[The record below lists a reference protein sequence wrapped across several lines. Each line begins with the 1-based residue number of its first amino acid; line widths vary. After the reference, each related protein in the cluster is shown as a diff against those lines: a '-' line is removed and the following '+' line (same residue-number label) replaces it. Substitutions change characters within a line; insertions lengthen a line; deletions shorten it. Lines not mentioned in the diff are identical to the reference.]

1 MDTLMETGWVH
12 PMKATIKPFVGTWHI
27 VEMESWDQE
36 YVNIEVPGH
45 FTFKKGGVGNF
56 HFGLVGGEMD
66 CCIEQDNERERIDF
80 TWEGQDEMNSVSG
93 RGWAV
98 IKNGEL
104 HGRIFFH
111 LGDDSMFRALKSRTV
126 KHHE

>member
-1 MDTLMETGWVH
+1 
-12 PMKATIKPFVGTWHI
+12 MKATIKPFVGTWHI

-45 FTFKKGGVGNF
+45 FMFKKGGVGNF
-56 HFGLVGGEMD
+56 HFGLVEGEMD
-66 CCIEQDNERERIDF
+66 CRIERHNRIEWIEF
-80 TWEGQDEMNSVSG
+80 AWEGQNEMDSACG

-98 IKNGEL
+98 IENGEL

-111 LGDDSMFRALKSRTV
+111 LGDDSMFRAMKSRKV